1 MGHGHPPAHIR
12 DQIKAV
18 LADRFD
24 PHHGTQATKNAQQ
37 CCAETKVIGH

>member
-1 MGHGHPPAHIR
+1 MGHGHTPAQVR

-18 LADRFD
+18 LADRFA

-37 CCAETKVIGH
+37 SGVEPKGIGH